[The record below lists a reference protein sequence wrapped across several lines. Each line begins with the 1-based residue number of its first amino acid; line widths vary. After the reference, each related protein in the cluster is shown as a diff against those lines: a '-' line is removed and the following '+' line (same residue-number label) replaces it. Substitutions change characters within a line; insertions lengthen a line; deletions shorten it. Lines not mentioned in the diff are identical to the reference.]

1 MKQMKKQGMMMN
13 KYLAITLSTV
23 ITSTLMS
30 FSATAAD
37 EETYTFVGFGLTNY
51 NDLANLELSKHD
63 IDLVPEVSFGIGKK
77 YQLNQDWQLATEI
90 SLQYAKAHFSGV
102 VVGNDMNNLSQNQQ
116 YFSGNYEALG
126 IWATT
131 RFKYVGLSEKVSPFI
146 ELAVGGVETNHATL
160 FGEEKNH
167 GLAYKAIAG
176 VEFEIFKDVSFS
188 LGFGT
193 SNNDNNNL

>member
-1 MKQMKKQGMMMN
+1 MN
-13 KYLAITLSTV
+13 KYLAIILSTA

-37 EETYTFVGFGLTNY
+37 EDPYAFIGFGLTNY
-51 NDLANLELSKHD
+51 NDLANLELSKLD
-63 IDLVPEVSFGIGKK
+63 IDLVPEVSFGFGKK
-77 YQLNQDWQLATEI
+77 YQLNQDWELATEI
-90 SLQYAKAHFSGV
+90 SLRYAKAHFSGV
-102 VVGNDMNNLSQNQQ
+102 VDNDMNNLSQNQQ

-146 ELAVGGVETNHATL
+146 ELAVGAVETNHATL

-176 VEFEIFKDVSFS
+176 VEFEIVKDVSFS

-193 SNNDNNNL
+193 SNNDNNSL